1 MTTTM
6 NMTMNMNMNVK
17 KFKFGRSGEIV
28 NKFKFKFLTDNTT
41 MNMTMNTKLSIK
53 MRKRDVVLFGVH
65 LRPSFANNFVD
76 FVDTKA

>member
-6 NMTMNMNMNVK
+6 NMTMNTNMNVK

-65 LRPSFANNFVD
+65 L
-76 FVDTKA
+76 

>member
-1 MTTTM
+1 M